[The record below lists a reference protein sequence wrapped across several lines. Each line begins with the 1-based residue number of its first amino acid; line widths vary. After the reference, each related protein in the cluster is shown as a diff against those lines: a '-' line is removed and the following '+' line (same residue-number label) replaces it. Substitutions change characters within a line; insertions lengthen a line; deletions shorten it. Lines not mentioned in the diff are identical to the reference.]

1 MFKRILTRRNLFYL
15 ASVLVSAALG
25 YAAAIMHTN
34 RTEATRAV
42 PEVWYFYELLRTME
56 RGDLQAVRVGIAYK
70 ADEALQ
76 TIAEVDPL
84 LGAEERKFHTKV
96 LKDYRAF
103 REAHPS
109 LYEFPS
115 YMPPEK
121 KDEWLRRNQALSAF
135 LKKY

>member
-1 MFKRILTRRNLFYL
+1 MLKRILTRRNVFYL
-15 ASVLVSAALG
+15 ASVLVSAALA

-34 RTEATRAV
+34 RLEAIRAV

-56 RGDLQAVRVGIAYK
+56 RGDSQAARVAIAYK

-76 TIAEVDPL
+76 TVAEVDPL
-84 LGAEERKFHTKV
+84 LGAEERKFQAKV
-96 LKDYRAF
+96 LKEYRAF
-103 REAHPS
+103 RETHPN

-115 YMPPEK
+115 YMPPEN
-121 KDEWLRRNQALSAF
+121 KDEWIRRNRVLSDF